1 MPNDDYWMT
10 EEELSLRDDI
20 NRKLERLGF
29 HLRISTL
36 HANIDEAVFD
46 YIQPIG
52 ESIKEL
58 PTVEL
63 TITNMIMEWQQNQRE
78 KR

>member
-36 HANIDEAVFD
+36 QTNTDEAVFD
-46 YIQPIG
+46 YIQPISQ
-52 ESIKEL
+52 SIKEL
-58 PTVEL
+58 PTVDL
-63 TITNMIMEWQQNQRE
+63 TITNMIREWQQNQRE